1 MSLRSSS
8 AEAIHRVAIINDHVA
23 IVEMMVQVIESIQRY
38 KVVGHAMDL
47 GGTFRLRGERQ
58 PDVVVLNFTQSH
70 GGGLEF
76 LAEIQRACSHARCLI
91 FAGNLSPTMLRCALA
106 SGVHGMVDRMAS
118 LDEFRRAVEAVG
130 AGRIYFTSHVSEQI
144 KQIVAQRL
152 PAAPKQAALSRRE
165 RMVLR
170 HIAEG
175 LSSREIAV
183 RLGISV
189 YTVINHRTNL
199 MHKIGLRRA
208 AQLSLYAAEIGVMG
222 NPLEL
227 EPQVEKTC
235 HVA

>member
-8 AEAIHRVAIINDHVA
+8 AETVHRVAIINDHIA
-23 IVEMMVQVIESIQRY
+23 IVEMMVQVLESIHGY

-47 GGTFRLRGERQ
+47 GGALRLCTERR
-58 PDVVVLNFTQSH
+58 PDIVILNFAQSH
-70 GGGLEF
+70 GSGLE
-76 LAEIQRACSHARCLI
+76 LLGEIQRACPHARSLL

-144 KQIVAQRL
+144 KQMVAQRL
-152 PAAPKQAALSRRE
+152 PVAPKQAALSRRE
-165 RMVLR
+165 RLVLR

-189 YTVINHRTNL
+189 YTVINHRTRL
-199 MHKIGLRRA
+199 MHKVGLRRA